1 MNGIAVRNVNAP
13 DERRSLGGLG
23 VGQVLEVDGRVVMYV
38 TYEPG
43 WRWSEHVKPM
53 AGTDLCEATHVLYCI
68 SGRLNVVH
76 DDGAEA
82 EIGPGDIAVIEP
94 GHDAWV
100 VGDEPCVVVDFGA
113 YRQPVQ
119 PAA

>member
-1 MNGIAVRNVNAP
+1 MSGIAVRNVNAP
-13 DERRSLGGLG
+13 DERRSLGGRG
-23 VGQVLEVDGRVVMYV
+23 TGRVLEVDEHVVMYA

-43 WRWSEHVKPM
+43 WRWSEDVKPVVQ
-53 AGTDLCEATHVLYCI
+53 TDKCEVTHVLYCI
-68 SGRLNVVH
+68 SGRLMVVH
-76 DDGAEA
+76 DDGSEA
-82 EIGPGDIAVIEP
+82 EIGPGDVAVIEP

-113 YRQPVQ
+113 YRHAMQ

>member
-1 MNGIAVRNVNAP
+1 MGGVAVRNVSEP
-13 DERRSLGGLG
+13 DERRSLGGRG
-23 VGQVLEVDGRVVMYV
+23 EGRVLEVDGHVVMYV

-53 AGTDLCEATHVLYCI
+53 AGTDRCEATHVLYCI

-76 DDGAEA
+76 DDGTEA
-82 EIGPGDIAVIEP
+82 EIGRGDIAVVEP

-113 YRQPVQ
+113 YGQPV
-119 PAA
+119 A